1 VPGMNLTKQE
11 QDLLLKIARKSIE
24 AGLAG
29 GEMSPPEIE
38 SDTLKKKTGAF
49 VTLKKQGRLRGCIG
63 FIEGRKPLYE
73 TVEEMAQ
80 AAAFKDPRF
89 RPVREDELKYLDI
102 EISAL
107 TPLKQIH
114 DVDEIEVGRH
124 GIYLVKGFHSGL
136 LLPQVATEY
145 NWDAATFLKET
156 CSKAGLPED
165 AWKDTDTRI
174 FIFSATVFSEG

>member
-1 VPGMNLTKQE
+1 MSLTKQE
-11 QDLLLKIARKSIE
+11 KDLLLEIAWKSIE

-29 GEMSPPEIE
+29 GKMSHAEIE
-38 SDTLKKKTGAF
+38 SDTLKKKMGAF

-73 TVEEMAQ
+73 TVEELAQ
-80 AAAFKDPRF
+80 AAAFGDPRF
-89 RPVREDELKYLDI
+89 RPVGEDELKYLDI

-107 TPLKQIH
+107 TPLRQIH
-114 DVDEIEVGRH
+114 DVGEIEVGRH
-124 GIYLVKGFHSGL
+124 GIYLVKGSHSGL

-145 NWDAATFLKET
+145 NWDRTTFLEKT

-165 AWKDTDTRI
+165 AWKDTDTQI